1 MYRKEVHTL
10 FYLLT
15 LNYEIM
21 LIPSFRSICLL
32 IVVNICTIIFFYA
45 MLSNNY
51 VFLTNERNDL
61 FLIADDLKIVKL
73 VTVFILTV
81 FILNILIFKFL
92 LGIKNQPIY
101 SSIKLSTGVVFV
113 GIILTIG
120 FRLFHSIIEGNL

>member
-1 MYRKEVHTL
+1 MKGMYRKEVHTL

-21 LIPSFRSICLL
+21 IIPSFRSIYLL
-32 IVVNICTIIFFYA
+32 IAVNICTIIFFYI

-51 VFLTNERNDL
+51 VFLTYERNDI
-61 FLIADDLKIVKL
+61 FLISDGLKIVKL

-92 LGIKNQPIY
+92 LRIKNQPIY
-101 SSIKLSTGVVFV
+101 SSIKVSVGVVII
-113 GIILTIG
+113 GILLTIG
-120 FRLFHSIIEGNL
+120 IGVFHNIN